1 MESSNGRERIWE
13 ELRDEVGYSIGRAS
27 TPKASAVTRSLS
39 FVARWSNRYADLR
52 MRVRLRETPNFRPD
66 TNEVLEGE
74 NDRNWFNEERRE
86 DKCNPED
93 GVREAV
99 SMTG

>member
-1 MESSNGRERIWE
+1 
-13 ELRDEVGYSIGRAS
+13 
-27 TPKASAVTRSLS
+27 
-39 FVARWSNRYADLR
+39 